1 MDDLILDIF
10 YKEIVPELKQEKG
23 KIKIHDNPYYFP
35 FSIVTDEKKESSLL
49 FNAPRNDNLSFDPP
63 VLIIRDKE
71 NFDSLLVEYIK
82 QQIQFLNEEENLR
95 RYLVLCCGES
105 IHNQIKYLLLLVWKN
120 ATSEDF
126 INPQLLLNRRIQF
139 FTPEEKRTPLQ
150 AQLDINQGLGIVS
163 EIKRQFAS
171 LETPYC
177 LDSKIIVYNQNGDQE
192 SYPLPQ
198 ISYGISDGVAYLYSI
213 KGKKR
218 PRNENKTSF
227 FKKIDRYLY
236 KANDHVQDSEE
247 YQAYKE
253 KKTDYYPENISDIS
267 VSALYS
273 LTMFL
278 KHLERN
284 GITKLV
290 TTSFLP
296 LRYLAKEQAI
306 NESISLF
313 RFLYKEERLEQIK
326 EEELTQLSRD
336 NCNQTEKLI
345 RTLRRLSYHFPN
357 LEITSYPFDLDSNLH
372 MKISQAH
379 PNRETH
385 ILTDL
390 YNQTNSFPKS
400 K

>member
-10 YKEIVPELKQEKG
+10 YKEIISELNTKKG
-23 KIKIHDNPYYFP
+23 KIKIQDNLYYFP
-35 FSIVTDEKKESSLL
+35 FSVAIEEEKIPSSSYE
-49 FNAPRNDNLSFDPP
+49 LSDDFSFAPP
-63 VLIIRDKE
+63 VLMIRDKE
-71 NFDSLLVEYIK
+71 SFEPLLVEFIK
-82 QQIQFLNEEENLR
+82 QQLQLINEEENLR
-95 RYLVLCCGES
+95 HYLTLCCGEN

-126 INPQLLLNRRIQF
+126 IHPQAFLTKRIQF
-139 FTPEEKRTPLQ
+139 FTREDITTPLE
-150 AQLDINQGLGIVS
+150 APLDMNQGLGIVS
-163 EIKRQFAS
+163 EVKRQFAS
-171 LETPYC
+171 LETPYY
-177 LDSKIIVYNQNGDQE
+177 LDSKIISYNQNGNGE

-198 ISYGISDGVAYLYSI
+198 ISYGISDKVAYLYSI

-313 RFLYKEERLEQIK
+313 RFLYNHDRLEEIK
-326 EEELTQLSRD
+326 NEELAELARD
-336 NCNQTEKLI
+336 TKNQTEKLI

-357 LEITSYPFDLDSNLH
+357 LEIASYPFEVDSNLH
-372 MKISQAH
+372 MEITQINH
-379 PNRETH
+379 YEEEH

-390 YNQTNSFPKS
+390 YNQTNSVSKS

>member
-1 MDDLILDIF
+1 MDNLILEIF
-10 YKEIVPELKQEKG
+10 YKEIVPELKLENG

-35 FSIVTDEKKESSLL
+35 FSIVTDEKKESNLL
-49 FNAPRNDNLSFDPP
+49 FNDLRNNDLSFDPP

-71 NFDSLLVEYIK
+71 NFDSLLIEYIK
-82 QQIQFLNEEENLR
+82 QQFQFLNEEENLR

-126 INPQLLLNRRIQF
+126 IYPQAFLNRRIQF
-139 FTPEEKRTPLQ
+139 FIPEENRIPLEVP
-150 AQLDINQGLGIVS
+150 LDINQGLGIVS

-171 LETPYC
+171 LETPYY
-177 LDSKIIVYNQNGDQE
+177 LDSKIIGYNQNGDGE

-236 KANDHVQDSEE
+236 KANDHVQDSLE

-253 KKTDYYPENISDIS
+253 KKTEYYPENISDIS

-273 LTMFL
+273 LTIFL

-296 LRYLAKEQAI
+296 LRYLAKEQAL

-326 EEELTQLSRD
+326 KEELVQLTRD
-336 NCNQTEKLI
+336 IRNQTEKLI

-357 LEITSYPFDLDSNLH
+357 LEIISYPFDLDSNLH
-372 MKISQAH
+372 MKITQAY
-379 PNRETH
+379 PNKETH

-390 YNQTNSFPKS
+390 YNQTNSFSKS

>member
-10 YKEIVPELKQEKG
+10 YKEIISELNTKKG
-23 KIKIHDNPYYFP
+23 KIKIQDNLYYFP
-35 FSIVTDEKKESSLL
+35 FSVAIEEEKIPSSSYE
-49 FNAPRNDNLSFDPP
+49 LSDDFSFAPP
-63 VLIIRDKE
+63 VLMIRDKE
-71 NFDSLLVEYIK
+71 SFEPLLVEFIK
-82 QQIQFLNEEENLR
+82 QQLQLINEEENLR
-95 RYLVLCCGES
+95 HYLTLCCGEN

-126 INPQLLLNRRIQF
+126 IHPQAFLTKRIQF
-139 FTPEEKRTPLQ
+139 FTKEDITTPLE
-150 AQLDINQGLGIVS
+150 APLDMNQGLGIVS
-163 EIKRQFAS
+163 EVKRQFAS
-171 LETPYC
+171 LETPYY
-177 LDSKIIVYNQNGDQE
+177 LDSKIISYNQNGNGE

-198 ISYGISDGVAYLYSI
+198 ISYGISDKVAYLYSI

-313 RFLYKEERLEQIK
+313 RFLYNHDRLEEIK
-326 EEELTQLSRD
+326 NEELAELARD
-336 NCNQTEKLI
+336 TKNQTEKLI

-357 LEITSYPFDLDSNLH
+357 LEIASYPFEVDSNLH
-372 MKISQAH
+372 MEITQINH
-379 PNRETH
+379 YEEEH

-390 YNQTNSFPKS
+390 YNQTNSVSKS